1 MNKTLTVTVLGLIT
15 SLASG
20 AALAQAKP
28 DILVKQ
34 RQSAMTLQ
42 GKYFG
47 PMAGMAQGK
56 VPYNADTVKRNAEFL
71 DTLSKMAWDG
81 FTPGTQEIKSR
92 ALPVIYSDAA
102 KFKEAQDRF
111 QADTAKLVSVVTSG
125 DEAAIKAQIGAVGKN
140 CGSCHDAFREKN

>member
-1 MNKTLTVTVLGLIT
+1 MKKTLTVAVLGLT
-15 SLASG
+15 TLLASG
-20 AALAQAKP
+20 AVLAQAKP

-56 VPYNADTVKRNAEFL
+56 VPYNAETVKRNAEFL

-111 QADTAKLVSVVTSG
+111 QADTAKLVSVVNGG